1 MRFVSGY
8 GLGLG
13 KTVITL
19 TAINDLIYD
28 SFEVQKVLI
37 IAPKRVAEST
47 WQDEGRKWDHL
58 KGLRFSAIIGTRAQR
73 MKALAADADVY
84 IIGRDN
90 VAWLCDLYNLKHQR
104 LPFDMLVVDESSSF
118 KNPGAVRF
126 KKLRRNLGYFKR
138 RVILTGTPTSNTL
151 MDLWS
156 QLFILDMGKR
166 LGRTLTDYRQNY
178 FVPGKRNGH
187 VVFNWLPQKGAQD
200 IISKR
205 IKDICMSMKAKDYI
219 TLPKKISNIVKVTMP
234 DTARKAYVQMM
245 RDQVLAMGEPDQITA
260 LQAASVSNKLQ
271 QIANGSVYTDD
282 QKVKHIHDAKVEAL
296 QEIIDGSG
304 GQPVLVFYSF
314 RHDMGNIKAAIPEAE
329 EFSDGD
335 TLRRWNEGRIPVLLA
350 HPASVGYGL
359 NMQAGGHII
368 VWYGLTWSLEAYEQ
382 ANARL
387 YRQGQSVPVII
398 HYIIAKDTVDEAIM
412 NALRNK
418 KKGQD
423 ALMEA
428 VKALQVLKRAR
439 EILRPTPPNVSSGPD
454 A

>member
-1 MRFVSGY
+1 MRFISGY

-19 TAINDLIYD
+19 TAIHDLIYD

-73 MKALAADADVY
+73 LRALATDADVY

-126 KKLRRNLGYFKR
+126 KKLRKNLGYFRK

-156 QLFILDMGKR
+156 QLFILDMGER
-166 LGRTLTDYRQNY
+166 LGKTLTSYRENY
-178 FVPGKRNGH
+178 FKPGRRNGF
-187 VVFNWLPQKGAQD
+187 VVYNWVPAHGAED
-200 IISKR
+200 AIYEKIR
-205 IKDICMSMKAKDYI
+205 DVCMSMKAKDYI
-219 TLPKKISNIVKVTMP
+219 TLPKKISNIVKVSLP
-234 DTARKAYVQMM
+234 QTAVDAYTQMM

-314 RHDMGNIKAAIPEAE
+314 RHDVGNIKAVIPEAE
-329 EFSDGD
+329 EFSDKGD
-335 TLRRWNEGRIPVLLA
+335 TLRRWNEGKIPVLLA

-359 NMQAGGHII
+359 NMQDGGHIV

-387 YRQGQSVPVII
+387 YRQGQDMPVII
-398 HYIIAKDTVDEAIM
+398 HHIIAKDTVDEAIM

-428 VKALQVLKRAR
+428 VKAMVKEGAR
-439 EILRPTPPNVSSGPD
+439 NE
-454 A
+454 